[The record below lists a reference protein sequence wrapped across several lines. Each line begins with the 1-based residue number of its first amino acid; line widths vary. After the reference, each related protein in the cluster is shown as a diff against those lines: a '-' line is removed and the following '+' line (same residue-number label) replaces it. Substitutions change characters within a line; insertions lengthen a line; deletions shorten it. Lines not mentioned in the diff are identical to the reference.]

1 LNKER
6 RARTLPVEVEGFRND
21 ALRAALRTA
30 IGGKR
35 AALEELLTRHGG
47 LHGPAPN
54 FKLAI
59 AFGAE
64 VALASDSPDRL
75 LTAFGDD
82 PSPAESPRAFLPVA
96 AAHGWAA
103 LAREPREAR
112 DTESAWAALLELAA
126 DSRRPVRLGVVHAL
140 CELSARDEAAD
151 ALVARALEW
160 LEVDD
165 QEVRFAASAVA
176 LEVLSDAHVL
186 GAVRDDERFLAYVSR
201 AVDAL
206 SDATR
211 AASRLEGRRRML
223 TSLAAVC
230 VATVRQLRAADRG
243 SNWLAAECERATHPD
258 VRAALSQAL
267 LALAKSNVPRGT
279 VERLR
284 KALEGSAKP
293 LRDASRV
300 RPGTGR
306 GRKTR
311 RIR

>member
-1 LNKER
+1 
-6 RARTLPVEVEGFRND
+6 VDGFRNE
-21 ALRAALRTA
+21 ALRAALRSA
-30 IGGKR
+30 LGGKR

-47 LHGPAPN
+47 VQGAVPN
-54 FKLAI
+54 FKLAM

-64 VALASDSPDRL
+64 VALFPDSAERL
-75 LTAFGDD
+75 LREFGDD
-82 PSPAESPRAFLPVA
+82 PSPAESPRVFLPIA

-103 LAREPREAR
+103 LARERR
-112 DTESAWAALLELAA
+112 DPEPAWGALLELAA

-140 CELSARDEAAD
+140 CELSARDEDAD
-151 ALVARALEW
+151 MLVTRALEW

-165 QEVRFAASAVA
+165 PEIRFAASAVA

-186 GAVRDDERFLAYVSR
+186 GAVGDDERCLAYVSR
-201 AVDAL
+201 AVDTL
-206 SDATR
+206 SDASR

-223 TSLAAVC
+223 TSLVAVC
-230 VATVRQLRAADRG
+230 AAIVRQLRAADRG
-243 SNWLAAECERATHPD
+243 SSWMAAECERATHPD
-258 VRAALSQAL
+258 VRSALSQAL

-306 GRKTR
+306 GRKSR
-311 RIR
+311 SIR

>member
-1 LNKER
+1 
-6 RARTLPVEVEGFRND
+6 VDGFRNE
-21 ALRAALRTA
+21 ALRAALRSA
-30 IGGKR
+30 LGGKR

-47 LHGPAPN
+47 VQGPVPN
-54 FKLAI
+54 LKLAI

-64 VALASDSPDRL
+64 IAQIPGSSNRL
-75 LTAFGDD
+75 LTEFGDD

-103 LAREPREAR
+103 LVREGREV
-112 DTESAWAALLELAA
+112 ELAWGALLELAA

-140 CELSARDEAAD
+140 REVSARDEGAD
-151 ALVARALEW
+151 LLVARALEW
-160 LEVDD
+160 LDVDD
-165 QEVRFAASAVA
+165 QDIRFAASAIA
-176 LEVLSDAHVL
+176 LEVMSDAHVL
-186 GAVRDDERFLAYVSR
+186 GAVRDDQRFLEYVSR

-206 SDATR
+206 SDASR

-223 TSLAAVC
+223 TSLVAVSAAI
-230 VATVRQLRAADRG
+230 VRQLRAADRG
-243 SNWLAAECERATHPD
+243 SNWMAAECERATHPD

-284 KALEGSAKP
+284 KVLEGSAKP

-306 GRKTR
+306 GRKSR
-311 RIR
+311 SIR